1 MPGGSAA
8 VPRHIALVLAV
19 ALSCGTAL
27 AGEPQPTVAEA
38 RGAIERAGT
47 YFRDHL
53 GVAGTYVW
61 KYSLDGLKRVGEGGA
76 VPASVGWVQPPGTP
90 AVGAAFLRIFEVTGD
105 KQWLQSAQ
113 VVATALVNTQ
123 LESGGWFY
131 KIETDPQKAATWCYR
146 ALKASGKSCHDIK
159 DNPHR
164 NETVLDD
171 NNTQS
176 VLNFLMWF
184 DRASGGSDPDVRTCI
199 DKALHRLM
207 KVQYPN
213 GAFPVFFTGSAPGA
227 DVETAAKASIP
238 ASWPHEWQKP
248 DRPPYFIVNDNLPR
262 DMGRLFLNAYRTY
275 HDPKYLK
282 TAEKVGDFLLAAQ
295 LPEPQQG
302 WAQGY
307 DRSMQPV
314 WGRKFEP
321 PGVVSRET
329 AGNIDY
335 LIELNEQDKDARLLD
350 AAVSAAIW
358 LKAARLP
365 DGKWARF
372 YEINTNR
379 PLYID
384 DGGQVTFEYK
394 NLWQHYGMKT
404 GAEIEPVF
412 ARLELAK
419 RGLTVSHQQL
429 WFSAADELSA
439 DELSSK
445 VRQLIDSQ
453 DDQGRW
459 VEDRL
464 IKGEDFVDGVF
475 ALARFISPEAS
486 PSGK

>member
-1 MPGGSAA
+1 VLKHIAA
-8 VPRHIALVLAV
+8 VLFV
-19 ALSCGTAL
+19 ALSCSTAL
-27 AGEPQPTVAEA
+27 AGGPQPTVTEA
-38 RGAIERAGT
+38 RGAIERAGA

-53 GVAGTYVW
+53 GVSGTYVW
-61 KYSLDGLKRVGEGGA
+61 KYSLDGQRRVGEGGA

-105 KQWLQSAQ
+105 KPWLQSAQ
-113 VVATALVNTQ
+113 LVATALVKTQ

-131 KIETDPQKAATWCYR
+131 KIETDPQKVATWCYR
-146 ALKASGKSCHDIK
+146 ALKVGGNACHDIK

-184 DRASGGSDPDVRTCI
+184 DQASGGSDPDVRPCI

-213 GAFPVFFTGSAPGA
+213 GAFPVFFKGAAPGA
-227 DVETAAKASIP
+227 DVEIAAKASIP
-238 ASWPHEWQKP
+238 ANWSHEWQKP

-275 HDPKYLK
+275 GDPAYLK
-282 TAEKVGDFLLAAQ
+282 AAEKIGDFLLAAQ
-295 LPEPQQG
+295 LPAPQQG

-335 LIELNEQDKDARLLD
+335 LIELHEQNKDARLLD
-350 AAVSAAIW
+350 AAVSAATW
-358 LKAARLP
+358 LQAARLP
-365 DGKWARF
+365 DGRWARF
-372 YEINTNR
+372 YELNTNR

-384 DGGQVTFEYK
+384 DDNQVTFDDK
-394 NLWQHYGMKT
+394 NLLKHYGMKT
-404 GAEIEPVF
+404 GTEIEPVF
-412 ARLELAK
+412 ARLELAR
-419 RGLTVSHQQL
+419 RGSTVSHDRL
-429 WFSAADELSA
+429 WISDMDELSA
-439 DELSSK
+439 DELNSK
-445 VRQLIDSQ
+445 VRQLIDRQ
-453 DDQGRW
+453 DAQGRW
-459 VEDRL
+459 VEGRFVL
-464 IKGEDFVDGVF
+464 GQDFVDGVF
-475 ALARFISPEAS
+475 ALARFISPQAS
-486 PSGK
+486 LAGK

>member
-1 MPGGSAA
+1 ML
-8 VPRHIALVLAV
+8 RHIASALVV

-27 AGEPQPTVAEA
+27 AGEPQPTIAEA
-38 RGAIERAGT
+38 RGAIERAGA

-61 KYSLDGLKRVGEGGA
+61 KYSLDGQRRMGEGGA
-76 VPASVGWVQPPGTP
+76 VPTSVGWVQPPGTP

-105 KQWLQSAQ
+105 RRWLQSAQ
-113 VVATALVNTQ
+113 LVATALVKTQ

-131 KIETDPQKAATWCYR
+131 SIETDPKKAATWCYR
-146 ALKASGKSCHDIK
+146 SLKTDGNACHDIK

-184 DRASGGSDPDVRTCI
+184 DWASGGSDPDVRSCI

-207 KVQYPN
+207 RVQYPN
-213 GAFPVFFTGSAPGA
+213 GAFPVFFKGAAPGA

-238 ASWPHEWQKP
+238 ASWSHEWQKP
-248 DRPPYFIVNDNLPR
+248 DSPPYFIVNDNLPR

-275 HDPKYLK
+275 GDPKYLQA
-282 TAEKVGDFLLAAQ
+282 AEKVGDFLLAAQ
-295 LPEPQQG
+295 LPAPQQG
-302 WAQGY
+302 WAQEY

-335 LIELNEQDKDARLLD
+335 LIELNEQNKDARLLD
-350 AAVSAAIW
+350 AAESAAKW
-358 LKAARLP
+358 LLAARLP

-372 YEINTNR
+372 YELNTNR
-379 PLYID
+379 PVYID
-384 DGGQVTFEYK
+384 DDNQVTFDDK
-394 NLWQHYGMKT
+394 NLLHHYGMKT
-404 GAEIEPVF
+404 GPEIEPVF
-412 ARLELAK
+412 ARLELAR
-419 RGLTVSHQQL
+419 RGLTVSRQQL
-429 WFSAADELSA
+429 WISGMDELSPG
-439 DELSSK
+439 DLSSK

-453 DDQGRW
+453 DAQGRW
-459 VEDRL
+459 VEGRFVM
-464 IKGEDFVDGVF
+464 GQDFIDGVF
-475 ALARFISPEAS
+475 ALGRFISPQAS
-486 PSGK
+486 APGK

>member
-1 MPGGSAA
+1 ML
-8 VPRHIALVLAV
+8 RHIASALFV

-27 AGEPQPTVAEA
+27 AGAPQSQPTVAEA
-38 RGAIERAGT
+38 REAIEAAGA

-61 KYSLDGLKRVGEGGA
+61 KYSLDGQKRVGEGGT

-113 VVATALVNTQ
+113 VVATALVKTQ

-146 ALKASGKSCHDIK
+146 ALKVGGNICRDIK
-159 DNPHR
+159 DNPQR

-176 VLNFLMWF
+176 VLNFLVWF
-184 DRASGGSDPDVRTCI
+184 DLASGGSDPDVRSCI
-199 DKALHRLM
+199 DRALHRLM
-207 KVQYPN
+207 RVQYPN
-213 GAFPVFFTGSAPGA
+213 GAFPVFFKGAAPGA
-227 DVETAAKASIP
+227 DVKAAAKASIP
-238 ASWPHEWQKP
+238 ASWSHEWQKP

-275 HDPKYLK
+275 HDPAYLK

-295 LPEPQQG
+295 LPAPQQG

-314 WGRKFEP
+314 WGRRFEP
-321 PGVVSRET
+321 PAVVSRET

-335 LIELNEQDKDARLLD
+335 LIELNEQNRDARLLH
-350 AAVSAAIW
+350 AATTAATW
-358 LKAARLP
+358 LQAARLS
-365 DGKWARF
+365 DGSWARF
-372 YEINTNR
+372 YELNTNR

-384 DGGQVTFEYK
+384 EGGQVTFDDMDLLK
-394 NLWQHYGMKT
+394 HYGMKT

-412 ARLELAK
+412 ARLESAT
-419 RGLTVSHQQL
+419 RGQRVSRQRL
-429 WFSAADELSA
+429 WISAADELSTG
-439 DELSSK
+439 ELNSK
-445 VRQLIDSQ
+445 VRQLVDSQ
-453 DDQGRW
+453 DTQGRW
-459 VEDRL
+459 VEGRF
-464 IKGEDFVDGVF
+464 IEGEDFVEGVF
-475 ALARFISPEAS
+475 ALARFISAQAS
-486 PSGK
+486 EPAK